1 MIDGQNTQEDR
12 AAGRL
17 TGWLNAALRSQSVVG
32 IALLIPAFAFMVGFI
47 VYPIMHAIW
56 LSFQDLYLMRG
67 IDSIEPYGLGNFR
80 RFFAD
85 PRWGL
90 YVRNT
95 LIWTF
100 GSVIGEVLIG
110 LLLALLLNRRIL
122 FRPIWRGIVIL
133 PWLMPPVVVAIV
145 WRWVLD
151 GEWGVLNYV
160 LMRMGVLETRISW
173 LTNRSTMWASILM
186 ISWWK
191 SIPFSFVN
199 LLAGLQMI
207 PEELYQA
214 AIVDGA
220 SLWHRFRLITLPLLR
235 PVLAVV
241 ALLMT
246 IWRSHD
252 FNLLWALTRGGPG
265 GASTTL
271 AILSYRTGFE
281 FYRVAYGAS
290 IGVLL
295 MAFMLVFTGM
305 YMRRIR
311 LDA

>member
-1 MIDGQNTQEDR
+1 MDRDHNQNS
-12 AAGRL
+12 GRL
-17 TGWLNAALRSQSVVG
+17 RKLLTRASRSQAVVG
-32 IALLIPAFAFMVGFI
+32 IALLLPAFTFFAVFI
-47 VYPIMHAIW
+47 IYPILHAVW

-67 IDSIEPYGLGNFR
+67 IDSIEPYGFGNFR

-85 PRWGL
+85 PRWTL

-95 LIWTF
+95 VIWTF
-100 GSVIGEVLIG
+100 GSVVGEVGLG
-110 LLLALLLNRRIL
+110 LLLALLLNRRIP
-122 FRPIWRGIVIL
+122 FRPVWRGIVIL

-145 WRWVLD
+145 WRWILD
-151 GEWGVLNYV
+151 GEWGILNYV
-160 LMRMGVLETRISW
+160 LMNLGIIQSRISW
-173 LTNRSTMWASILM
+173 LTNRSTMWISILV

-207 PEELYQA
+207 PEELYEA

-220 SLWHRFRLITLPLLR
+220 SLWHRFRMITLPLLR
-235 PVLAVV
+235 PVLVV
-241 ALLMT
+241 VTLLMT

-265 GASTTL
+265 GQSTTL
-271 AILSYRTGFE
+271 AILSYRVGFE

-295 MAFMLVFTGM
+295 MAFMLVFTGV

-311 LDA
+311 LDI

>member
-1 MIDGQNTQEDR
+1 MDR
-12 AAGRL
+12 GYRHGGRL
-17 TGWLNAALRSQSVVG
+17 HDLLTRATRSQAVVG
-32 IALLIPAFAFMVGFI
+32 IALLIPAFAFFI
-47 VYPIMHAIW
+47 TFILYPIAHAIW

-67 IDSIEPYGLGNFR
+67 IDSIEPYGFGNFR

-85 PRWGL
+85 PRWTL

-95 LIWTF
+95 VIWTF
-100 GSVIGEVLIG
+100 GSVIGEVALG
-110 LLLALLLNRRIL
+110 LLLALLLNRRIP

-145 WRWVLD
+145 WRWILD
-151 GEWGVLNYV
+151 GEWGVLNYA
-160 LMRMGVLETRISW
+160 LMNLGVIESRISW
-173 LTNRSTMWASILM
+173 LTNRNTMWISILM

-207 PEELYQA
+207 PSELYEA

-220 SLWHRFRLITLPLLR
+220 SLWHRFRMITLPLLR
-235 PVLAVV
+235 PVLVV
-241 ALLMT
+241 VTLLMT

-252 FNLLWALTRGGPG
+252 FNLLWALTRGGPAG
-265 GASTTL
+265 QSTTL
-271 AILSYRTGFE
+271 AILSYKVGFE

-295 MAFMLVFTGM
+295 MAFMLMFTGV

-311 LDA
+311 LDI